1 MGAVVMVDRF
11 LLRRTLRS
19 LCAGIV
25 VAASAVVAQPAGA
38 QGIGME
44 QLVEHMDWGRSS
56 LVLIDQLEYAPDAGG
71 RMLSLDGTAWVGG
84 AYNRVWF
91 RTEGE
96 QPLAG
101 NGGEG
106 ELSVFYGR
114 LVTPYWD
121 AIAGV
126 RVDGEW
132 GEDPTARAS
141 LAVGLIGLA
150 PMRFEFSPTVFL
162 SQDGDLSARLEAEYQ
177 VLVTQRLVAEPEIEV
192 NAALQEVPEFGIG
205 SGLND
210 VEAGLRL
217 RYEFSRK
224 FAPYIGYT
232 RSRLLGGSA
241 DFARAEGEPTRESAV
256 VAGLRVWF

>member
-1 MGAVVMVDRF
+1 MVDR
-11 LLRRTLRS
+11 LRSRGTLRS
-19 LCAGIV
+19 LCAAV
-25 VAASAVVAQPAGA
+25 VMAASAAVVTQPAGA

-56 LVLIDQLEYAPDAGG
+56 LVLIDQLEYTPDASG
-71 RMLSLDGTAWVGG
+71 RTLSLDGTAWVGG

-141 LAVGLIGLA
+141 LAVGFIGLA
-150 PMRFEFSPTVFL
+150 PMRFELSPTVFL

-177 VLVTQRLVAEPEIEV
+177 VLVTQKLVAEPEIEV

>member
-1 MGAVVMVDRF
+1 MAARPRVGGV
-11 LLRRTLRS
+11 LRP
-19 LCAGIV
+19 LCAALV
-25 VAASAVVAQPAGA
+25 LAVSTALAARPAWA

-56 LVLIDQLEYAPDAGG
+56 LVLVDQLEYAPGADG
-71 RMLSLDGTAWVGG
+71 RMLSLDGTSWVGG
-84 AYNRVWF
+84 AYNRVWV

-141 LAVGLIGLA
+141 LAVGVIGLA
-150 PMRFEFSPTVFL
+150 PMRFEFSPTFFL

-192 NAALQEVPEFGIG
+192 NAALQEVPEFGVG

-210 VEAGLRL
+210 IELGLRL

-224 FAPYIGYT
+224 FAPYVGYR

-241 DFARAEGEPTRESAV
+241 DFARAEGEPTRESAFV
-256 VAGLRVWF
+256 TGLRVWF

>member
-1 MGAVVMVDRF
+1 MADG
-11 LLRRTLRS
+11 LRTRGTLRS
-19 LCAGIV
+19 LGVGIV
-25 VAASAVVAQPAGA
+25 VAASLAVAALPAVAQE
-38 QGIGME
+38 GMD
-44 QLVEHMDWGRSS
+44 QLVEHMNWGRTS
-56 LVLIDQLEYAPDAGG
+56 LVLLDQLEYAPDARG
-71 RMLSLDGTAWVGG
+71 RTLRLEGTAWVGG
-84 AYNRVWF
+84 AYDRVWV

-121 AIAGV
+121 ALAGV

-132 GEDPTARAS
+132 GEDRAARAS
-141 LAVGLIGLA
+141 LAVGLTGLA

-177 VLVTQRLVAEPEIEV
+177 LLVTQRLVAEPEIEV
-192 NAALQEVPEFGIG
+192 NAALQEVPEFGVG

-210 VEAGLRL
+210 VEVGLRL

-224 FAPYIGYT
+224 FAPYVGYT

-241 DFARAEGEPTRESAV
+241 DFARDEGEPTRGGALV
-256 VAGLRVWF
+256 TGLRLWF

>member
-1 MGAVVMVDRF
+1 MVARLRVPGALRPLYGALALAAAVMV
-11 LLRRTLRS
+11 TP
-19 LCAGIV
+19 
-25 VAASAVVAQPAGA
+25 PADA

-44 QLVEHMDWGRSS
+44 QLMEHMDWGRTS
-56 LVLIDQLEYAPDAGG
+56 LVLVDQLEYAPNEAG
-71 RMLSLDGTAWVGG
+71 RALSLDGTAWIGG
-84 AYNRVWF
+84 AYNRVWV
-91 RTEGE
+91 RGEGE

-121 AIAGV
+121 ALAGV

-132 GEDPTARAS
+132 GEDPAARAS
-141 LAVGLIGLA
+141 LALGVTGLA

-177 VLVTQRLVAEPEIEV
+177 VLITQRLVAEPEIEV
-192 NAALQEVPEFGIG
+192 NAALQEVAEFGIG

-210 VEAGLRL
+210 VEFGLRL

-224 FAPYIGYT
+224 FAPYVGYT
-232 RSRLLGGSA
+232 RSRMLGGSA
-241 DFARAEGEPTRESAV
+241 DFARAEGEPTRETALV
-256 VAGLRVWF
+256 TGLRVWF